1 MAFQCLQPV
10 EQVMDIGPCRTAAGL
25 AWNVDAVGEDNL
37 ILAVGR
43 VLYVL
48 VAGTL
53 AGPGNAIGRL
63 QVDRTQGAQGD
74 VDVVDV
80 VEVDGLRSKWKCDIL
95 FF

>member
-1 MAFQCLQPV
+1 
-10 EQVMDIGPCRTAAGL
+10 MDIGPCRTAAGL
-25 AWNVDAVGEDNL
+25 ARNVDAVGEDNL

-48 VAGTL
+48 VAGPL

>member
-1 MAFQCLQPV
+1 
-10 EQVMDIGPCRTAAGL
+10 MDIGPCRTAAGL
-25 AWNVDAVGEDNL
+25 ARNVDAVGEDNL

-48 VAGTL
+48 VAGPL
-53 AGPGNAIGRL
+53 AGPGNAIGGL

>member
-1 MAFQCLQPV
+1 
-10 EQVMDIGPCRTAAGL
+10 MDIRPCRTAAGL
-25 AWNVDAVGEDNL
+25 ARNVDAVGEDNL

-74 VDVVDV
+74 VDVVDM

>member
-1 MAFQCLQPV
+1 
-10 EQVMDIGPCRTAAGL
+10 MDIGPCRTAAGL
-25 AWNVDAVGEDNL
+25 ARNVDAVGEDNL
-37 ILAVGR
+37 ILPVGR

-48 VAGTL
+48 VAGPL

>member
-1 MAFQCLQPV
+1 
-10 EQVMDIGPCRTAAGL
+10 MDIGPCRTAAGL
-25 AWNVDAVGEDNL
+25 ARNVDAVGEDDL

-53 AGPGNAIGRL
+53 TGPGNAIGRL

>member
-1 MAFQCLQPV
+1 
-10 EQVMDIGPCRTAAGL
+10 MDIGPCRTATGL
-25 AWNVDAVGEDNL
+25 ARNVDAVGEDNL

>member
-1 MAFQCLQPV
+1 
-10 EQVMDIGPCRTAAGL
+10 MDIGPCRTAAGL
-25 AWNVDAVGEDNL
+25 ARNVDAVGEDNL

-53 AGPGNAIGRL
+53 TGPGNAIGRL

>member
-1 MAFQCLQPV
+1 
-10 EQVMDIGPCRTAAGL
+10 MDIGPCRTAAGL
-25 AWNVDAVGEDNL
+25 ARNVDAVGEDNL

>member
-1 MAFQCLQPV
+1 
-10 EQVMDIGPCRTAAGL
+10 MDIGPCRTAAGL
-25 AWNVDAVGEDNL
+25 ARNVDAVGEDDL

>member
-1 MAFQCLQPV
+1 
-10 EQVMDIGPCRTAAGL
+10 MDIGPCRTAAGL
-25 AWNVDAVGEDNL
+25 ARNVDAVGEDDL

-48 VAGTL
+48 VAGPL